1 MQLCFVTNNKNK
13 LLEVSSILQ
22 PIVKI
27 NSLDDIGFYDQ
38 IPETGSTLEENSLVK
53 AKCIYD
59 KFGMNCFAD
68 DTGLEIDS
76 LDGSPG
82 VYSARYAGL
91 DCNAD
96 DNINLVLNNMKGVY
110 NRKAIFRTVI
120 TLFLDSEQFSFEG
133 KVDGKISFEPK
144 GDFGFGYDPIFVP
157 NGFDNTFGEMRSI
170 DKNKISHRKKAIN
183 RLSLFLDKC

>member
-38 IPETGSTLEENSLVK
+38 ILETGSTLEENSLVK

-68 DTGLEIDS
+68 DTGLEIDA
-76 LDGSPG
+76 LDGDPG

-91 DCNAD
+91 NCNAD
-96 DNINLVLNNMKGVY
+96 DNINLVLNNMKDVS

-133 KVDGKISFEPK
+133 KVDGKISLEPK
-144 GDFGFGYDPIFVP
+144 GNFGFGYDPIFVP

>member
-38 IPETGSTLEENSLVK
+38 ILETGSTLEENSLVK

-68 DTGLEIDS
+68 DTGLEIDA
-76 LDGSPG
+76 LDGDPG

-91 DCNAD
+91 NCNAD
-96 DNINLVLNNMKGVY
+96 DNINLVLNNMKDVS

-133 KVDGKISFEPK
+133 KVDGKISLEPK
-144 GDFGFGYDPIFVP
+144 GNFGFGYDPIFVP

-170 DKNKISHRKKAIN
+170 DKNRISHRKKAIN

>member
-13 LLEVSSILQ
+13 LLEVSSILK
-22 PIVKI
+22 PIIKI
-27 NSLDDIGFYDQ
+27 NSLDDIEFYDQ
-38 IPETGSTLEENSLVK
+38 IPETGSTLEENSLEK
-53 AKCIYD
+53 AKYIYD

-76 LDGSPG
+76 LDGAPG

-91 DCNAD
+91 NCNAD
-96 DNINLVLNNMKGVY
+96 DNIKLVLNKMKGFS
-110 NRKAIFRTVI
+110 NRKATFRTII

-133 KVDGKISFEPK
+133 KIDGKISFEPK
-144 GDFGFGYDPIFVP
+144 GDFGFGYDPIFIP
-157 NGFDNTFGEMRSI
+157 NGFNITFGEMSSV

>member
-38 IPETGSTLEENSLVK
+38 ILETGSTLEENSLVK

-68 DTGLEIDS
+68 DTGLEIDA
-76 LDGSPG
+76 LDGDPG

-91 DCNAD
+91 NCNAD
-96 DNINLVLNNMKGVY
+96 DNINLVLNNMKGVS

-133 KVDGKISFEPK
+133 KVDGKISLEPK
-144 GDFGFGYDPIFVP
+144 GNFGFGYDPIFVP

>member
-13 LLEVSSILQ
+13 LLEVSSILK
-22 PIVKI
+22 PIIKI
-27 NSLDDIGFYDQ
+27 NSLDDIEFYDQ
-38 IPETGSTLEENSLVK
+38 IPETGSTLEENSLEK
-53 AKCIYD
+53 AKYIYD

-91 DCNAD
+91 NCNAD
-96 DNINLVLNNMKGVY
+96 DNINLVLNKMKGFS
-110 NRKAIFRTVI
+110 NRKATFRTII

-133 KVDGKISFEPK
+133 KIDGKISFEPK
-144 GDFGFGYDPIFVP
+144 GDFGFGYDPIFIP
-157 NGFDNTFGEMRSI
+157 NGFNITFGEMSSL
-170 DKNKISHRKKAIN
+170 DKNKISHREKAIN

>member
-68 DTGLEIDS
+68 DTGLEIDA
-76 LDGSPG
+76 LDGDPG

-133 KVDGKISFEPK
+133 KVDGKISLESK
-144 GDFGFGYDPIFVP
+144 GNFGFGYDPIFVP

>member
-68 DTGLEIDS
+68 DTGLEIDA
-76 LDGSPG
+76 LDGDPG

-91 DCNAD
+91 NCNAD
-96 DNINLVLNNMKGVY
+96 DNINLVLNNMKDVS

-133 KVDGKISFEPK
+133 KVDGKISLEPK
-144 GDFGFGYDPIFVP
+144 GNFGFGYDPIFVP

>member
-68 DTGLEIDS
+68 DTGLEIDA
-76 LDGSPG
+76 LDGDPG

-96 DNINLVLNNMKGVY
+96 DNINLVLNNMKGVS

-133 KVDGKISFEPK
+133 RVDGKISLESK
-144 GDFGFGYDPIFVP
+144 GNFGFGYDPIFVP

>member
-13 LLEVSSILQ
+13 LLEVSSILK
-22 PIVKI
+22 PIIKI
-27 NSLDDIGFYDQ
+27 NSLDDIEFYDQ
-38 IPETGSTLEENSLVK
+38 IPETGSTLEENSLEK
-53 AKCIYD
+53 AKYIYD

-91 DCNAD
+91 NCNAD
-96 DNINLVLNNMKGVY
+96 DNINLVLNKMKGFS
-110 NRKAIFRTVI
+110 NRKATFRTII

-133 KVDGKISFEPK
+133 KIDGKISFEPK
-144 GDFGFGYDPIFVP
+144 GDFGFGYDPIFIP
-157 NGFDNTFGEMRSI
+157 NGFNITFGEMSSL

>member
-13 LLEVSSILQ
+13 LLEVSSILK
-22 PIVKI
+22 PIIKI
-27 NSLDDIGFYDQ
+27 NSLDDIEFYDQ
-38 IPETGSTLEENSLVK
+38 IPETGSTLEENSLEK
-53 AKCIYD
+53 AKYIYD

-76 LDGSPG
+76 LDGAPG

-91 DCNAD
+91 NCNAD
-96 DNINLVLNNMKGVY
+96 DNIKLVLNKMKGFS
-110 NRKAIFRTVI
+110 NRKATFRTII

-133 KVDGKISFEPK
+133 KVDGKISLEPK
-144 GDFGFGYDPIFVP
+144 GDFGFGYDPIFIP
-157 NGFDNTFGEMRSI
+157 NGFNITFGEMSSV

>member
-13 LLEVSSILQ
+13 LLEVSSILK
-22 PIVKI
+22 PIIKI
-27 NSLDDIGFYDQ
+27 NSLDDIEFYDQ
-38 IPETGSTLEENSLVK
+38 IPETGSTLEENSLEK
-53 AKCIYD
+53 AKYIYD

-76 LDGSPG
+76 LDGAPG

-91 DCNAD
+91 NCNAD
-96 DNINLVLNNMKGVY
+96 DNIKLVLNKMKGFS
-110 NRKAIFRTVI
+110 NRKATFRTII

-133 KVDGKISFEPK
+133 KIDGKISFEPK
-144 GDFGFGYDPIFVP
+144 GDFGFGYDPIFIP
-157 NGFDNTFGEMRSI
+157 NGFNITFGEMSSL

>member
-13 LLEVSSILQ
+13 LLEVSSILK
-22 PIVKI
+22 PIIKI
-27 NSLDDIGFYDQ
+27 NSLDDIEFYDQ
-38 IPETGSTLEENSLVK
+38 IPETGSTLEENSLEK
-53 AKCIYD
+53 AKYIYD

-76 LDGSPG
+76 LDGAPG

-91 DCNAD
+91 NCNAD
-96 DNINLVLNNMKGVY
+96 DNIKLVLNKMKGFS
-110 NRKAIFRTVI
+110 NRKATFRTII
-120 TLFLDSEQFSFEG
+120 TLFLDSEQFFFEG
-133 KVDGKISFEPK
+133 KVDGKISIEPK
-144 GDFGFGYDPIFVP
+144 GDFGFGYDPIFIP
-157 NGFDNTFGEMRSI
+157 NGFNITFGEMSSV

>member
-13 LLEVSSILQ
+13 LLEVSSILK
-22 PIVKI
+22 PIIKI
-27 NSLDDIGFYDQ
+27 NSLDDIEFYDQ
-38 IPETGSTLEENSLVK
+38 IPETGSTLEENSLEK
-53 AKCIYD
+53 AKYIYD

-76 LDGSPG
+76 LDGAPG

-91 DCNAD
+91 NCNAD
-96 DNINLVLNNMKGVY
+96 DNIKLVLNKMKGFS
-110 NRKAIFRTVI
+110 NRKATFRTII
-120 TLFLDSEQFSFEG
+120 TLFLDSEQFFFEG
-133 KVDGKISFEPK
+133 KVDGKISLEPK
-144 GDFGFGYDPIFVP
+144 GDFGFGYDPIFIP
-157 NGFDNTFGEMRSI
+157 NGFNITFGEMSSV